1 MFVLI
6 QSYQSTSF
14 RRRIERNSELTRLP
28 KIGKDLVSL
37 SRRNPPSSQ
46 CKSSRSQNDHYH
58 HSRHLPSP
66 ILKCVLSGCCM
77 GQLREHTSATW
88 VVTWLVEMHA
98 SLFRQHRHDERMFKQ
113 LKTVQNLALGISCN
127 WAVGRQKNLSA
138 TEQRFRLMLK
148 VSKTNVV

>member
-66 ILKCVLSGCCM
+66 ILKCVLSGSCV

-98 SLFRQHRHDERMFKQ
+98 SLFRQHRHDERCSS
-113 LKTVQNLALGISCN
+113 GH
-127 WAVGRQKNLSA
+127 RQCKILHWESHAIRPLEGKRTCLQPNS
-138 TEQRFRLMLK
+138 
-148 VSKTNVV
+148 VSD